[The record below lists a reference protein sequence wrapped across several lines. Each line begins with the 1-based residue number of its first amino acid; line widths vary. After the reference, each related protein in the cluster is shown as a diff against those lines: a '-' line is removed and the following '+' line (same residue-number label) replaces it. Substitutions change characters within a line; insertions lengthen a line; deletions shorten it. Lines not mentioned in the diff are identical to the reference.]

1 MKSYNKKITITINSM
16 AVDITKLCCMAFSP
30 AVHVHPSIHSFR
42 YTFGGAIILQD
53 VFLVLVTQQ

>member
-16 AVDITKLCCMAFSP
+16 AVDITKLCCMSFSP

-42 YTFGGAIILQD
+42 YTFGGAIILQA
-53 VFLVLVTQQ
+53 VFLVLGTQQ